1 MNKVFVVILNY
12 KGHKDTE
19 DLLES
24 IKMINRRSFYL
35 NVVLVDNFPQDPI
48 KLDEKKYKDL
58 NLKIIYNKVNLGF
71 SGGNNVGIKYSLENG
86 ADYILI
92 LNNDTYVDKNFIE
105 ELLKSFSEEGVGVVV
120 PKIYF
125 AKGFEFHDRYK
136 KEDLGKVIWY
146 AGGGID
152 WKNVLGFHRGV
163 DEVDKGQY
171 DLTEE
176 TELAS
181 GCCLMLKK
189 EILEKVK
196 GYNEDYFLYYEDA
209 DLSMRIKKLGSKI
222 IYNPNAIIWHK
233 NAQSSGGSGSNLQD
247 YYISRNRMLFGLKY
261 ASLRAKIALI
271 RESLR
276 ILVGGR
282 KWQKIGIKDYY
293 FNKLGKGSYSV

>member
-1 MNKVFVVILNY
+1 
-12 KGHKDTE
+12 
-19 DLLES
+19 
-24 IKMINRRSFYL
+24 
-35 NVVLVDNFPQDPI
+35 
-48 KLDEKKYKDL
+48 
-58 NLKIIYNKVNLGF
+58 
-71 SGGNNVGIKYSLENG
+71 
-86 ADYILI
+86 
-92 LNNDTYVDKNFIE
+92 
-105 ELLKSFSEEGVGVVV
+105 
-120 PKIYF
+120 
-125 AKGFEFHDRYK
+125 
-136 KEDLGKVIWY
+136 
-146 AGGGID
+146 
-152 WKNVLGFHRGV
+152 
-163 DEVDKGQY
+163 
-171 DLTEE
+171 
-176 TELAS
+176 
-181 GCCLMLKK
+181 MLKK

-196 GYNEDYFLYYEDA
+196 GYNEEYFLYYEDA

>member
-24 IKMINRRSFYL
+24 LKMINKKSFYL

-48 KLDEKKYKDL
+48 KLDEKKYKEL

-105 ELLKSFSEEGVGVVV
+105 ELLESFSNELVGVVV

>member
-1 MNKVFVVILNY
+1 
-12 KGHKDTE
+12 
-19 DLLES
+19 
-24 IKMINRRSFYL
+24 MINKKSFYL

-48 KLDEKKYKDL
+48 KLDEKKYKEL

-105 ELLKSFSEEGVGVVV
+105 ELLESFSNELVGVVV